1 MIRSKKFIN
10 QKNLRLMLK
19 KRTEGS
25 PRLDSEDLPLETYE
39 DCSKLLSDMREIDH
53 MSLEALKA
61 RQ

>member
-1 MIRSKKFIN
+1 
-10 QKNLRLMLK
+10 MLK